1 MTRANGQG
9 SLCWPGWA
17 SPSRSG
23 GLTPLVHLS
32 GSVVGAAAPRQA
44 HQAGERLAFGSGW
57 GGAGLGKWTPDGAPP
72 FGRERSARP
81 RRAVDIGLADVA
93 GINVR
98 GQPWGLSSLGVDD
111 DGGVTAD
118 ADQCFGRHWLIA
130 DGDGCDLAGVGVDLE
145 VDEVA

>member
-1 MTRANGQG
+1 MARI
-9 SLCWPGWA
+9 
-17 SPSRSG
+17 R
-23 GLTPLVHLS
+23 
-32 GSVVGAAAPRQA
+32 
-44 HQAGERLAFGSGW
+44 SGW

-72 FGRERSARP
+72 LGRERSARP

-118 ADQCFGRHWLIA
+118 ADQCFGRQWLIA